1 MNLIESFRIAIDGI
15 WSNKLR
21 SILTMLGI
29 IIGIA
34 SVIAIMTMGKGG
46 KEMMTSQFGNVA
58 DAKFTAMVSW
68 ETEEPVKDDDLT
80 IDDAVTLERI
90 NPYVQNV
97 MAQIYG
103 GGTIKDKK
111 KDISAQVYGT
121 TGNFLEVNSSY
132 KIEKGRFYTRDDD
145 KEQRDVVV
153 LDKGLADKLFPQGNA
168 VGNRIYM
175 SDASFVVIGILKN
188 DMQGLMGGGMQDLVY
203 MPARTYLNHN
213 EKATVNMF
221 HIQAKS
227 NATIQAA
234 MDFTKQY
241 LNRVHKHTD
250 HYTVKNSADDLKEIT
265 KMLDMLT
272 MVFSVIAGIS
282 LLVGGIGV
290 MNIMLVSV
298 TERTREIG
306 IRKAL
311 GAKKRD
317 ILTQFLIESIIVCL
331 IGGGVGVGLG
341 LGLASIIISFAGMP
355 PVTSWDS
362 ILIAFGFSSAIGIF
376 FGIYPA
382 NKAAKLDPIEALRYE

>member
-1 MNLIESFRIAIDGI
+1 
-15 WSNKLR
+15 
-21 SILTMLGI
+21 
-29 IIGIA
+29 
-34 SVIAIMTMGKGG
+34 
-46 KEMMTSQFGNVA
+46 
-58 DAKFTAMVSW
+58 
-68 ETEEPVKDDDLT
+68 DDDLT
-80 IDDAVTLERI
+80 IDDAITLERI
-90 NPYVQNV
+90 NPYIKNV

-103 GGTIKDKK
+103 SGTIKDKK
-111 KDISAQVYGT
+111 KDISAQVFGT
-121 TGNFLEVNSSY
+121 TGNFLEVNTSY
-132 KIEKGRFYTRDDD
+132 KIDKGRFYTRDDD

-188 DMQGLMGGGMQDLVY
+188 DMQGFMGGGMQDIVY

-227 NATIQAA
+227 NATIQSA

-241 LNRVHKHTD
+241 LNRVHKHKD
-250 HYTVKNSADDLKEIT
+250 HYMVKNSADDLKEIT

-355 PVTSWDS
+355 PVTSWES

-382 NKAAKLDPIEALRYE
+382 NKAAKLDPIEALR

>member
-46 KEMMTSQFGNVA
+46 KAMMTSQFGNVG

-68 ETEEPVKDDDLT
+68 QTNEPTSEDDLT
-80 IDDAVTLERI
+80 LDDADTLERI
-90 NPYVQNV
+90 NPYIKNV

-103 GGTIKDKK
+103 SGTIKDKK
-111 KDISAQVYGT
+111 KDISAQVFGT
-121 TGNFLEVNSSY
+121 TANLLEINTSY

-188 DMQGLMGGGMQDLVY
+188 DMQGFMGGGMQDIVY

-213 EKATVNMF
+213 EKAAVSMF

-227 NATIQAA
+227 NATIESA

-241 LNRVHKHTD
+241 LNRVHKHED
-250 HYTVKNSADDLKEIT
+250 HYMVKNSADDLKEIT

-331 IGGGVGVGLG
+331 IGGSVGVGLG

-355 PVTSWDS
+355 PVTSWES

-382 NKAAKLDPIEALRYE
+382 NKAAKLDAIEALRYE

>member
-46 KEMMTSQFGNVA
+46 KSMMTSQFGNVT

-68 ETEEPVKDDDLT
+68 ETEEAVKDDDLT

-90 NPYVQNV
+90 NPYIKNV

-103 GGTIKDKK
+103 AGTIKDKK
-111 KDISAQVYGT
+111 KDISAQIYGT

-175 SDASFVVIGILKN
+175 SDASFVVIGVLKN
-188 DMQGLMGGGMQDLVY
+188 DMQGFMGGGMQDLVY

-227 NATIQAA
+227 NATIQAG

-241 LNRVHKHTD
+241 LNRVHKHKD
-250 HYTVKNSADDLKEIT
+250 HYMVKNSADDLKEIT

-331 IGGGVGVGLG
+331 IGGGVGVALG

-355 PVTSWDS
+355 PVTSWES

>member
-46 KEMMTSQFGNVA
+46 KSMMTSQFGNVT

-68 ETEEPVKDDDLT
+68 ETEEAVKDDDLT

-90 NPYVQNV
+90 NPYIKNV

-111 KDISAQVYGT
+111 KDISAQIYGT

-132 KIEKGRFYTRDDD
+132 KMEKGRFYTRDDD

-175 SDASFVVIGILKN
+175 SDASFVVIGVLKN
-188 DMQGLMGGGMQDLVY
+188 DMQGFMGGGMQDLVY

-227 NATIQAA
+227 NATIQAG

-241 LNRVHKHTD
+241 LNRVHKHKD
-250 HYTVKNSADDLKEIT
+250 HYMVKNSADDLKEIT

-331 IGGGVGVGLG
+331 IGGGVGVALG

-355 PVTSWDS
+355 PVTSWES